1 MGKRMGLALALAV
14 AVAVA
19 SAIVIVAAGA
29 AVMGPSDSAY
39 FPPTMRPA
47 MATPETASP
56 AAARQTT
63 SADPRPKTVTKGLD
77 FFHARQ
83 KTDGGFGTMAATGWV
98 ILAAV
103 ASGERV
109 GYPFWTIDGHNPFT
123 YLQSN
128 SHEKAATGPDVDNAP
143 VYYAR
148 AIMAYVAAGRSERV
162 FVAGTPAIDL
172 LAKLYGYQDLVD
184 GSPTKGGFSPPTFEA
199 VHTTAWAILGMQSL
213 GLRAT
218 DRFTLAEQWLVT
230 QQAADGGFP
239 AQSGDGSNCED
250 TAMAIQALELAPTG
264 TVGPAVIPAARQF
277 LKANQRADGGFP
289 PAAGA
294 ATYASATSAVVQA
307 ILAMGERPDS
317 PDWSVGANTPK
328 TALASLQL
336 PSGAYRNR
344 RGDAAGTLAATA
356 WALTALRDQPFTT
369 FPKTRPPALKAF
381 VFRPRIASASPAN
394 GARYTDTHTVLIRA
408 TYTDG
413 SKGTGVNPQECR
425 VYVDDVNKTKPADI
439 GGTSLRLQLEN
450 VADGEHTYRLE
461 IVDRAGNTTKLERHF
476 TVATPTPTPT
486 PTYTAPYTPPPYTPP
501 PYTPPPTFVPSPE
514 PTPSTT
520 LTPSGSPSS
529 ETTGTAS
536 PSGYPVVGV
545 AIGSSSPGA
554 GEGGA
559 AGGGGSGS
567 AAGFLGGT
575 LLALLLAG
583 AAISYFVF
591 GRRERAIGA
600 AGEGSVLRG
609 GGSAW
614 ERLKNALGRSKDL
627 VKPVGR

>member
-1 MGKRMGLALALAV
+1 MGKRTWLALALAV
-14 AVAVA
+14 AVAVT
-19 SAIVIVAAGA
+19 SAVVIVAAGA
-29 AVMGPSDSAY
+29 AVMGPTGSAY
-39 FPPTMRPA
+39 FPLTMRPA
-47 MATPETASP
+47 MAKPDTAAP
-56 AAARQTT
+56 AAVGHAAST
-63 SADPRPKTVTKGLD
+63 DPRPKTVTRGLD
-77 FFHARQ
+77 YFHARQ
-83 KTDGGFGTMAATGWV
+83 KTDGGFGTMAATEWV

-109 GYPFWTIDGHNPFT
+109 GYPLWTIDGHNPFT
-123 YLQSN
+123 FLQAN

-148 AIMAYVAAGRSERV
+148 AIMAYVAAGRPERV

-184 GSPTKGGFSPPTFEA
+184 GSPTKGSFSPSISTHTFEA

-213 GLRAT
+213 GLQAT
-218 DRFTLAEQWLVT
+218 DRFTLAEEWLAT

-239 AQSGDGSNCED
+239 AQSGEASNCED
-250 TAMAIQALELAPTG
+250 TALAIQALELAPTG
-264 TVGPAVIPAARQF
+264 SVGPAVIVGARQF
-277 LKANQRADGGFP
+277 LKADQLADGGFP
-289 PAAGA
+289 YTAGA
-294 ATYASATSAVVQA
+294 ATDASATSAVVQA

-317 PDWSVGANTPK
+317 PDWSVGAHTPK

-344 RGDAAGTLAATA
+344 RGDAAGRLAATA
-356 WALTALRDQPFTT
+356 WVLTALRDQPFTT

-381 VFRPRIASASPAN
+381 VFRPQIESASPAN

-413 SKGTGVNPQECR
+413 SKGTGVNPRECR

-439 GGTSLRLQLEN
+439 GSTSLRLQLEN

-476 TVATPTPTPT
+476 TVATPAPTPT

-501 PYTPPPTFVPSPE
+501 PTFAPSPE

-536 PSGYPVVGV
+536 PSGYPVIGV

-559 AGGGGSGS
+559 GSEGSGS
-567 AAGFLGGT
+567 AAGLLGGT

-591 GRRERAIGA
+591 GRRERAVGA
-600 AGEGSVLRG
+600 ASEGSVLKG
-609 GGSAW
+609 GGSSW
-614 ERLKNALGRSKDL
+614 ERVKSAFRRSKDL
-627 VKPVGR
+627 VRPAGR